1 MKNYAVGMKSKM
13 HFTTFVQKKES
24 VNNFDEFEI
33 DECEQEDKEVPP
45 QQSIQTIITN
55 FCCLDKLDR
64 FPMVRFLSTICHTG
78 NGIYNKGEKA
88 PGFNISSCCNVSII
102 QYL

>member
-45 QQSIQTIITN
+45 QQSIQT
-55 FCCLDKLDR
+55 KQR
-64 FPMVRFLSTICHTG
+64 FSRNMTV
-78 NGIYNKGEKA
+78 GE
-88 PGFNISSCCNVSII
+88 S
-102 QYL
+102 LTT